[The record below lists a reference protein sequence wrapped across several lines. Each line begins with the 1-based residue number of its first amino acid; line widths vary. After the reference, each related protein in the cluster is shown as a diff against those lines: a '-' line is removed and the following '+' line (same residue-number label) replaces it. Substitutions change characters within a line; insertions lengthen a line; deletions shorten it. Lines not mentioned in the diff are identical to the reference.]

1 MTETFTLFTYM
12 FADIFVTDTLLQSL
26 SSQEIIMTLLEV
38 KQIMLLD
45 ILMMPTSLHFAQ
57 VKNQNV

>member
-1 MTETFTLFTYM
+1 M